1 MLLNVP
7 EIGISSHYRIYL
19 LMTGSTFSIIHV
31 FDRDA
36 TVKCHD
42 ILGRTYRLYS
52 RSLFFGCKARGETR
66 ALIGG
71 GGCEYSYIRVLP
83 DEFLLKLTLMTADF
97 KRNSSSR
104 TRRYEHSPLP
114 PINALVSPLCKGARS
129 ISDISSFNYK
139 RNYF

>member
-1 MLLNVP
+1 
-7 EIGISSHYRIYL
+7 
-19 LMTGSTFSIIHV
+19 MTGSTFSIIHV

-42 ILGRTYRLYS
+42 ILDRTYRLYS

-71 GGCEYSYIRVLP
+71 GGGVNIHIFVFCP

-97 KRNSSSR
+97 KRNSSGR

-129 ISDISSFNYK
+129 ISIISSFNYK
-139 RNYF
+139 RN